1 MEYKT
6 EFTILLPEK
15 LTAALDIDE
24 DTLFETY
31 FDDGK
36 IKVRVIDESE
46 FEDELSNCDLTDN
59 GKECAECPN
68 YAEKYKG
75 KYSVLQVGTGDSPL
89 TVPFYEKCGFV
100 KTHSIKNFFIDN
112 YDHPIYECGVRL
124 TDMIYLQR
132 AI

>member
-15 LTAALDIDE
+15 LTAALDINE

-46 FEDELSNCDLTDN
+46 FEDELSNSDL
-59 GKECAECPN
+59 
-68 YAEKYKG
+68 
-75 KYSVLQVGTGDSPL
+75 S
-89 TVPFYEKCGFV
+89 
-100 KTHSIKNFFIDN
+100 
-112 YDHPIYECGVRL
+112 
-124 TDMIYLQR
+124 
-132 AI
+132 

>member
-15 LTAALDIDE
+15 LTAALDINE

-31 FDDGK
+31 LDDGK

-59 GKECAECPN
+59 DKECEECQN
-68 YAEKYKG
+68 YCH
-75 KYSVLQVGTGDSPL
+75 S
-89 TVPFYEKCGFV
+89 CGRCLFE
-100 KTHSIKNFFIDN
+100 S
-112 YDHPIYECGVRL
+112 
-124 TDMIYLQR
+124 
-132 AI
+132 

>member
-15 LTAALDIDE
+15 LTAALDIDD

-46 FEDELSNCDLTDN
+46 FENELSNCDLIDN

-68 YAEKYKG
+68 YCH
-75 KYSVLQVGTGDSPL
+75 S
-89 TVPFYEKCGFV
+89 CG
-100 KTHSIKNFFIDN
+100 
-112 YDHPIYECGVRL
+112 R
-124 TDMIYLQR
+124 YLFES
-132 AI
+132 

>member
-15 LTAALDIDE
+15 LTAALDINE

-59 GKECAECPN
+59 GKECTEYPN
-68 YAEKYKG
+68 YCH
-75 KYSVLQVGTGDSPL
+75 S
-89 TVPFYEKCGFV
+89 CGRCLFE
-100 KTHSIKNFFIDN
+100 S
-112 YDHPIYECGVRL
+112 
-124 TDMIYLQR
+124 
-132 AI
+132 

>member
-15 LTAALDIDE
+15 LTAALAIDE

-68 YAEKYKG
+68 YCR
-75 KYSVLQVGTGDSPL
+75 S
-89 TVPFYEKCGFV
+89 CGRCLFE
-100 KTHSIKNFFIDN
+100 S
-112 YDHPIYECGVRL
+112 
-124 TDMIYLQR
+124 
-132 AI
+132 

>member
-15 LTAALDIDE
+15 LTAALDINE

-36 IKVRVIDESE
+36 IKVRVIDESD
-46 FEDELSNCDLTDN
+46 FEDELGNCDLTDN

-68 YAEKYKG
+68 YCR
-75 KYSVLQVGTGDSPL
+75 S
-89 TVPFYEKCGFV
+89 CGRCLFE
-100 KTHSIKNFFIDN
+100 S
-112 YDHPIYECGVRL
+112 
-124 TDMIYLQR
+124 
-132 AI
+132 

>member
-31 FDDGK
+31 LDDGK

-59 GKECAECPN
+59 GKECAECPI
-68 YAEKYKG
+68 YCR
-75 KYSVLQVGTGDSPL
+75 S
-89 TVPFYEKCGFV
+89 CGRCLF
-100 KTHSIKNFFIDN
+100 
-112 YDHPIYECGVRL
+112 E
-124 TDMIYLQR
+124 
-132 AI
+132 A

>member
-6 EFTILLPEK
+6 ELTILLPEK

-46 FEDELSNCDLTDN
+46 FEDELSNCNLTDS
-59 GKECAECPN
+59 GKECVECPN
-68 YAEKYKG
+68 YCR
-75 KYSVLQVGTGDSPL
+75 S
-89 TVPFYEKCGFV
+89 CGRCLF
-100 KTHSIKNFFIDN
+100 
-112 YDHPIYECGVRL
+112 E
-124 TDMIYLQR
+124 
-132 AI
+132 A

>member
-15 LTAALDIDE
+15 LTTALDINE

-31 FDDGK
+31 IDDGK
-36 IKVRVIDESE
+36 IKVRVIDESD

-68 YAEKYKG
+68 YCR
-75 KYSVLQVGTGDSPL
+75 S
-89 TVPFYEKCGFV
+89 CGRCLFE
-100 KTHSIKNFFIDN
+100 S
-112 YDHPIYECGVRL
+112 
-124 TDMIYLQR
+124 
-132 AI
+132 

>member
-36 IKVRVIDESE
+36 IKVRVIEESD

-68 YAEKYKG
+68 YCRN
-75 KYSVLQVGTGDSPL
+75 
-89 TVPFYEKCGFV
+89 CGRCLF
-100 KTHSIKNFFIDN
+100 
-112 YDHPIYECGVRL
+112 E
-124 TDMIYLQR
+124 
-132 AI
+132 A

>member
-15 LTAALDIDE
+15 LTAALDINE

-59 GKECAECPN
+59 DKECPN
-68 YAEKYKG
+68 YCH
-75 KYSVLQVGTGDSPL
+75 S
-89 TVPFYEKCGFV
+89 CGRCLFE
-100 KTHSIKNFFIDN
+100 S
-112 YDHPIYECGVRL
+112 
-124 TDMIYLQR
+124 
-132 AI
+132 

>member
-46 FEDELSNCDLTDN
+46 FEDELSNCDLTITAKSVQSVRTIVAVAA
-59 GKECAECPN
+59 GV
-68 YAEKYKG
+68 YLRLKG
-75 KYSVLQVGTGDSPL
+75 
-89 TVPFYEKCGFV
+89 E
-100 KTHSIKNFFIDN
+100 
-112 YDHPIYECGVRL
+112 
-124 TDMIYLQR
+124 
-132 AI
+132 

>member
-31 FDDGK
+31 FDDGQ

-68 YAEKYKG
+68 YCR
-75 KYSVLQVGTGDSPL
+75 S
-89 TVPFYEKCGFV
+89 CGRGLF
-100 KTHSIKNFFIDN
+100 
-112 YDHPIYECGVRL
+112 E
-124 TDMIYLQR
+124 
-132 AI
+132 A

>member
-15 LTAALDIDE
+15 LTTALDIDE

-59 GKECAECPN
+59 DKECPN
-68 YAEKYKG
+68 YCR
-75 KYSVLQVGTGDSPL
+75 S
-89 TVPFYEKCGFV
+89 CGRCLF
-100 KTHSIKNFFIDN
+100 
-112 YDHPIYECGVRL
+112 E
-124 TDMIYLQR
+124 
-132 AI
+132 A

>member
-15 LTAALDIDE
+15 LTTALDINE

-31 FDDGK
+31 FDDWK

-68 YAEKYKG
+68 YCR
-75 KYSVLQVGTGDSPL
+75 S
-89 TVPFYEKCGFV
+89 CGRCLFE
-100 KTHSIKNFFIDN
+100 S
-112 YDHPIYECGVRL
+112 
-124 TDMIYLQR
+124 
-132 AI
+132 

>member
-31 FDDGK
+31 FDDGQ

-46 FEDELSNCDLTDN
+46 FKDELSNCDLTDN

-68 YAEKYKG
+68 YCR
-75 KYSVLQVGTGDSPL
+75 S
-89 TVPFYEKCGFV
+89 CGRCLFE
-100 KTHSIKNFFIDN
+100 S
-112 YDHPIYECGVRL
+112 
-124 TDMIYLQR
+124 
-132 AI
+132 

>member
-15 LTAALDIDE
+15 LTAALEINE

-59 GKECAECPN
+59 DKACAECPN
-68 YAEKYKG
+68 CCR
-75 KYSVLQVGTGDSPL
+75 S
-89 TVPFYEKCGFV
+89 CGRCLF
-100 KTHSIKNFFIDN
+100 
-112 YDHPIYECGVRL
+112 E
-124 TDMIYLQR
+124 
-132 AI
+132 A

>member
-31 FDDGK
+31 LDGGK

-68 YAEKYKG
+68 YCR
-75 KYSVLQVGTGDSPL
+75 S
-89 TVPFYEKCGFV
+89 CGRCLF
-100 KTHSIKNFFIDN
+100 
-112 YDHPIYECGVRL
+112 E
-124 TDMIYLQR
+124 
-132 AI
+132 A

>member
-36 IKVRVIDESE
+36 IKVRVIDEIE

-68 YAEKYKG
+68 YCR
-75 KYSVLQVGTGDSPL
+75 S
-89 TVPFYEKCGFV
+89 CGRCLF
-100 KTHSIKNFFIDN
+100 KS
-112 YDHPIYECGVRL
+112 
-124 TDMIYLQR
+124 
-132 AI
+132 

>member
-46 FEDELSNCDLTDN
+46 FEDELSNCDLTYN
-59 GKECAECPN
+59 GKAR
-68 YAEKYKG
+68 
-75 KYSVLQVGTGDSPL
+75 LR
-89 TVPFYEKCGFV
+89 KC
-100 KTHSIKNFFIDN
+100 
-112 YDHPIYECGVRL
+112 
-124 TDMIYLQR
+124 QR
-132 AI
+132 NSSQYR

>member
-46 FEDELSNCDLTDN
+46 F
-59 GKECAECPN
+59 
-68 YAEKYKG
+68 
-75 KYSVLQVGTGDSPL
+75 
-89 TVPFYEKCGFV
+89 
-100 KTHSIKNFFIDN
+100 
-112 YDHPIYECGVRL
+112 
-124 TDMIYLQR
+124 
-132 AI
+132 

>member
-15 LTAALDIDE
+15 LTAALDINE

-46 FEDELSNCDLTDN
+46 FEDELSNCPLP
-59 GKECAECPN
+59 GK
-68 YAEKYKG
+68 
-75 KYSVLQVGTGDSPL
+75 
-89 TVPFYEKCGFV
+89 
-100 KTHSIKNFFIDN
+100 IDTKK
-112 YDHPIYECGVRL
+112 HTKVE
-124 TDMIYLQR
+124 
-132 AI
+132 

>member
-15 LTAALDIDE
+15 LTAALDINE

-36 IKVRVIDESE
+36 IKVRVIDESD

-59 GKECAECPN
+59 DKECAEYPN
-68 YAEKYKG
+68 YCRSCG
-75 KYSVLQVGTGDSPL
+75 RCLFDS
-89 TVPFYEKCGFV
+89 
-100 KTHSIKNFFIDN
+100 
-112 YDHPIYECGVRL
+112 
-124 TDMIYLQR
+124 
-132 AI
+132 

>member
-15 LTAALDIDE
+15 LTIALDIDE

-46 FEDELSNCDLTDN
+46 FKDELSNCDLTDN
-59 GKECAECPN
+59 DKESAESPN
-68 YAEKYKG
+68 YCR
-75 KYSVLQVGTGDSPL
+75 S
-89 TVPFYEKCGFV
+89 CG
-100 KTHSIKNFFIDN
+100 
-112 YDHPIYECGVRL
+112 R
-124 TDMIYLQR
+124 
-132 AI
+132 

>member
-15 LTAALDIDE
+15 LTSALDINE

-46 FEDELSNCDLTDN
+46 FENELSNCDLTDN
-59 GKECAECPN
+59 GKGCAKCPN
-68 YAEKYKG
+68 YCH
-75 KYSVLQVGTGDSPL
+75 S
-89 TVPFYEKCGFV
+89 CGRCLFE
-100 KTHSIKNFFIDN
+100 S
-112 YDHPIYECGVRL
+112 
-124 TDMIYLQR
+124 
-132 AI
+132 

>member
-36 IKVRVIDESE
+36 IKVRVTDESE

-68 YAEKYKG
+68 YCR
-75 KYSVLQVGTGDSPL
+75 S
-89 TVPFYEKCGFV
+89 CGRCLF
-100 KTHSIKNFFIDN
+100 
-112 YDHPIYECGVRL
+112 E
-124 TDMIYLQR
+124 
-132 AI
+132 A

>member
-46 FEDELSNCDLTDN
+46 FEDEISNCNLTDN

-68 YAEKYKG
+68 YCR
-75 KYSVLQVGTGDSPL
+75 S
-89 TVPFYEKCGFV
+89 CGRCLF
-100 KTHSIKNFFIDN
+100 
-112 YDHPIYECGVRL
+112 E
-124 TDMIYLQR
+124 
-132 AI
+132 A